1 MNARAGTA
9 LLLLFAA
16 AGVPA
21 CSDEAP
27 EEVATEA
34 VVPVETAAAVVG
46 DIQAA
51 VRATGLVTPAP
62 GAELLVVAPE
72 PARIAE
78 LPKAEGDRVA
88 KGDLLVRFEVPS
100 TSAEVAR
107 QQADIARAEAQIANA
122 RATQTRARD
131 LFERGVAARKEV
143 EDADRDAADADAA
156 LAQARAGLA
165 AAQVAADRVTVR
177 APFAGIV
184 ARRLHN
190 PGDVVEA
197 ATSDPVL
204 RLVDPARLEV
214 VASLAVGDVGRVA
227 PGAHARLVSPDG
239 FALRLVSHPAA
250 VDPATGAVPVRLAF
264 SRPPETLAVGT
275 PVQVSIEAETRQ
287 GVVLV
292 PVAAVVREGQDT
304 FVFVVTGDKAVRT
317 PVTLGVSDGARVE
330 IASGVTA
337 GDRVI
342 VSGQAG
348 LPDGAA
354 VTVGAPTP

>member
-16 AGVPA
+16 AGAPA

-27 EEVATEA
+27 EVVATEA

-46 DIQAA
+46 DIQA
-51 VRATGLVTPAP
+51 VVWATGLVTPAP

-78 LPKAEGDRVA
+78 LPKAEGDRVDR
-88 KGDLLVRFEVPS
+88 GDLLVRFEVPS
-100 TSAEVAR
+100 TAAEVAR
-107 QQADIARAEAQIANA
+107 QQADIARAEAQIVNA
-122 RATQTRARD
+122 RATQARATD

-143 EDADRDAADADAA
+143 EDADRDVADAEAA
-156 LAQARAGLA
+156 LAQAKAGLA
-165 AAQVAADRVTVR
+165 AAQAAADRVTVR

-190 PGDVVEA
+190 PGDVVDA

-214 VASLAVGDVGRVA
+214 VASLAVGDVRRVT
-227 PGAHARLVSPDG
+227 PGARARLVSADEVD
-239 FALRLVSHPAA
+239 LRVVSHPAA

-264 SRPPETLAVGT
+264 SRPAPRLAVGT
-275 PVQVSIEAETRQ
+275 PVQVAIDAETRR

-292 PVAAVVREGQDT
+292 SPAALVHEGEDT
-304 FVFVVTGDKAVRT
+304 FVFVVRDDKAVRT
-317 PVTLGVSDGARVE
+317 PVTIGVGDETHVE
-330 IASGVTA
+330 IATGVTA

-342 VSGQAG
+342 VSGHAG

-354 VTVGAPTP
+354 VTVGAGQP